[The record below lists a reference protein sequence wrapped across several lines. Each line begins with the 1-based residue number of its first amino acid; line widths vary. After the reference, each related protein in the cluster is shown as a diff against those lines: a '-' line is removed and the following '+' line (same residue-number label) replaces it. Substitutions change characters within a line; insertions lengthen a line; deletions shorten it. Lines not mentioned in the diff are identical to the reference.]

1 MGLKYVRGDF
11 LSMVSNGNEKNSKVE
26 ESEKEEL
33 DFQILVATQTLE
45 RNIGFINNCD
55 TVTIP

>member
-1 MGLKYVRGDF
+1 
-11 LSMVSNGNEKNSKVE
+11 MVSNGNEKNSKVE